1 MRQDS
6 RDVTSPRST
15 SVRLP
20 AAAATLAA
28 LSAALLLAGPTPA
41 RAQDGD
47 GPEEPVHPLV
57 TFAVAQS
64 QAFFPDEPAEDGAGP
79 VRDGGPARDGSAPAT
94 FAHAVPAPYVVLSR
108 LDAFADSLAA
118 SVLLEASSLLFT
130 DTDVLPVPTAEEL
143 DRLMPEGGVVY
154 LLGGTAAISTEV
166 EAALVEAGHEPVR
179 LAGPTRVETAIAV
192 ADEAIARGVAIDT
205 VALARASAPEPTA
218 EWADSI
224 AAAPWAAR
232 FANPILLTPG
242 EALHPA
248 VATWL
253 EDHPVEATVL
263 LGGEAA
269 LSAAVEAAVT
279 EPRRIAGPNRF
290 ATAVEVA
297 TELYRFTRHRYRVV
311 AADHPDGWG
320 YALAGVPLEVE
331 DRAPIAL
338 VGTDVLPAETDALT
352 CRGGT
357 RGPVEVYGDE
367 TVVSQ
372 AVRDALVEP
381 CD

>member
-28 LSAALLLAGPTPA
+28 LFAALLLAGPTPA

-47 GPEEPVHPLV
+47 GPEAPVHPLV
-57 TFAVAQS
+57 TFAVEQS
-64 QAFFPDEPAEDGAGP
+64 QAFFPDEPAEGGAGP
-79 VRDGGPARDGSAPAT
+79 VRDGSAPAT

-130 DTDVLPVPTAEEL
+130 DTDALPAPTAEEL

-154 LLGGTAAISTEV
+154 LLGGTAAISSAV
-166 EAALVEAGHEPVR
+166 EATLVEAGHEPVR

-192 ADEAIARGVAIDT
+192 ADEAIARGVTIDT

-232 FANPILLTPG
+232 TENPILLTTG

-269 LSAAVEAAVT
+269 LSAEVEAAVT
-279 EPRRIAGPNRF
+279 EPQRIAGPNRF

-372 AVRDALVEP
+372 AVRDALAEP
-381 CD
+381 CG